1 MGAELPSDIGVEG
14 IRLVGD
20 GVKGHGWMM
29 IEGIA
34 SNVPRAVDEI
44 CTSMEPGISP

>member
-1 MGAELPSDIGVEG
+1 MGAELPADIGVEG
-14 IRLVGD
+14 IRMVGD

-34 SNVPRAVDEI
+34 SSVPNAVKEI
-44 CTSMEPGISP
+44 SVGLGRL

>member
-1 MGAELPSDIGVEG
+1 MDVGIEG

-29 IEGIA
+29 VEGIA
-34 SNVPRAVDEI
+34 SNIPSVVNQIR
-44 CTSMEPGISP
+44 

>member
-1 MGAELPSDIGVEG
+1 MDIGVEG

-29 IEGIA
+29 VEGIA
-34 SNVPRAVDEI
+34 ANLHQAVDEI
-44 CTSMEPGISP
+44 SAGMRA

>member
-1 MGAELPSDIGVEG
+1 MGAELPADVGVEG

-34 SNVPRAVDEI
+34 ANVPDAVRDV
-44 CTSMEPGISP
+44 SMAMDS